1 MNYYGFL
8 CTTWFSFDLALSAQ
22 IYQKNPKPSFTF
34 FKINAYAPPGE
45 MQDLS
50 HWAWHKGKILKDAV
64 SLQNSN
70 CSFKQRM

>member
-50 HWAWHKGKILKDAV
+50 H
-64 SLQNSN
+64 
-70 CSFKQRM
+70 